1 MGEALFIFHPLDGPS
16 EPVGHGR
23 NGNGQATEYSR
34 WFFMQTKI
42 DWRKPLDVS
51 VELRKL
57 VWGRPSGGK
66 ADGEGGKR
74 DNMS

>member
-1 MGEALFIFHPLDGPS
+1 
-16 EPVGHGR
+16 
-23 NGNGQATEYSR
+23 
-34 WFFMQTKI
+34 MQTKI

-74 DNMS
+74 DNMSWEDVGPMGEKL